1 MQDDKPL
8 AMAPAQVALHNL
20 GDLLKSNLAAFV
32 AAAIVVVVLAILYFT
47 TESLQPPQA
56 KLNSQI
62 EVEVEKAKRML
73 ANYNP
78 VGERVT
84 TLIDTAF
91 ASSTQP
97 MTEPVPEDQWPVS
110 LKTLREHLDSVAGQ
124 IEPLNVRYRA
134 WSGETPAPG
143 TAAGYS
149 QLKEQLEKNLA
160 QVSEALKIV
169 QSAVNMSVEAGDRT
183 ISGRDHPVATRLEAV
198 LIYHQADLLRQKA
211 AARRDHA
218 VTARAEFE
226 RARAQ
231 WQMLQSQIAAIQAV
245 AHREAASVPAAAR
258 APAVPQ
264 SEPPKAATRPPEKT
278 VPAGKPGVVSRLTG
292 LLFGKKKP
300 DVVPPDS
307 TSPEPAPAQADR
319 ETKEPVV
326 ESPEPPAPTAVV
338 KPPTPQQRLSEL
350 ATQRE
355 QAIIQIAAAEADV
368 ARLRDH
374 VSDLEHALAGAKQA
388 ARDAQLRMMRLEEQG
403 VDPTDPEAIER
414 FKSDYQQAST
424 EYRKQVREAAL
435 LENGGIRNAR
445 PDTQDE
451 REYLNAPLVSADPA
465 QPMNP
470 TEGLVSVRKR
480 LQAAEE
486 QHEAA
491 KNLLA
496 TIDVQV
502 AAVQRRQSD
511 DSARLTALEQRQAAL
526 KEQAAKAI
534 KDAVVAT
541 AEADKLARDAIELL
555 SGDGRQAAQNARTA
569 ADNQI
574 REARNRQQ
582 PGVENPRLEIITKSG
597 MLVGSAQTLEADIAL
612 LTAYVQAARVS
623 DLLAHAQVLS
633 HAESMG
639 VRPQQPQD
647 DAALA
652 YEAAAAAEEARKARE
667 QAIAVAREA
676 YNSYREA
683 SAALDNLWVLNA
695 NAAAVCYLLSSL
707 QTGEEADKSR
717 DLAIRIYEQTL
728 QGRSDRKDIA
738 DYRRALDGLNR
749 LRQARAR

>member
-8 AMAPAQVALHNL
+8 AMAPAQVALHNVGHL
-20 GDLLKSNLAAFV
+20 IKSNLAAVV

-47 TESLQPPQA
+47 TESLQTPEA

-84 TLIDTAF
+84 TVIDTAL

-97 MTEPVPEDQWPVS
+97 MAEPIPEDQWPAS
-110 LKTLREHLDSVAGQ
+110 LKSLQERLDSVAGQ
-124 IEPLNVRYRA
+124 VEPLNVRYRT
-134 WSGETPAPG
+134 WSGESSVPGPA
-143 TAAGYS
+143 ASYAE
-149 QLKEQLEKNLA
+149 LKEQLEKNLA
-160 QVSEALKIV
+160 QVGEALKIIRG
-169 QSAVNMSVEAGDRT
+169 AVNMSVQAGDRT

-211 AARRDHA
+211 AARRDDA
-218 VTARAEFE
+218 VASRADFE
-226 RARAQ
+226 RARGQ
-231 WQMLQSQIAAIQAV
+231 WQMLQSQIAAIEALAHGEAV
-245 AHREAASVPAAAR
+245 SAPAATD
-258 APAVPQ
+258 APAPPQ
-264 SEPPKAATRPPEKT
+264 SEPAKATAEPPKKT
-278 VPAGKPGVVSRLTG
+278 VATGKPGIVSRLTG
-292 LLFGKKKP
+292 LLLGKKKP
-300 DVVPPDS
+300 GTAPVEP
-307 TSPEPAPAQADR
+307 TSPEPSPTVAAGK
-319 ETKEPVV
+319 TKKPIV
-326 ESPEPPAPTAVV
+326 ERPEPLAPTVV
-338 KPPTPQQRLSEL
+338 VRPPTPQQRLSEL
-350 ATQRE
+350 AAQRA
-355 QAIIQIAAAEADV
+355 QAVSEIAAAEADV

-374 VSDLEHALAGAKQA
+374 VSALEQALAGAKQA
-388 ARDAQLRMMRLEEQG
+388 ARDAQLRMMQLEEQG

-414 FKSDYQQAST
+414 FTSAYQEAST
-424 EYRKQVREAAL
+424 EYRKAVRDAAL

-445 PDTQDE
+445 PDSQDE

-465 QPMNP
+465 QPMEP
-470 TEGLVSVRKR
+470 TEGLISVRKR
-480 LQAAEE
+480 LEAAEK

-491 KNLLA
+491 KNKLA
-496 TIDVQV
+496 TIDIQV

-511 DSARLTALEQRQAAL
+511 DSARLTTLKQRQVAL

-534 KDAVVAT
+534 KDAAVAT

-555 SGDGRQAAQNARTA
+555 GGDGRQAAQNVRRA
-569 ADNQI
+569 AENQI
-574 REARNRQQ
+574 REARNKQQ

-597 MLVGSAQTLEADIAL
+597 MLVGSAQTLEGDIAL

-623 DLLAHAQVLS
+623 DLLAHAQALS
-633 HAESMG
+633 HAEAMG
-639 VRPQQPQD
+639 VAPQPQE
-647 DAALA
+647 DAAFA
-652 YEAAAAAEEARKARE
+652 CKSAAAAEEAEKSRE

-717 DLAIRIYEQTL
+717 DLAIRIYEQAL

-738 DYRRALDGLNR
+738 EYRRALDGLNR
-749 LRQARAR
+749 LQQAQAR